1 MPDLS
6 PTTFKPVLKKLIKS
20 PLDFGTADIE
30 LALDHVVTPGAALPE
45 QVGAFLTGLAV
56 ARVERRKEIL
66 IAAAAFLYSRSVPAI
81 VLDSDKDF
89 IVDIVGTGGDSHNTF
104 NVSTTAAV
112 VAAGAGAR
120 VIKVKVYSP
129 PTRLLI
135 VNTARY
141 QHGNRASTSSSGS
154 ADLLQSLGCVFVPPR
169 AEAPT
174 PIPGIPFTFLP
185 AWQYHPSLAALAPAR
200 RALPFRTVFNVLGPL
215 LNPTRPRGMVL
226 GVAEP
231 ALGPPFVAALKA
243 GGVKRA
249 YVVCGAEDLDEISC
263 AGDTHLWELLDDG
276 SVRERTLCP
285 ADFGLPAHPL
295 EEVKG
300 ASPEENAAAFKTLLT
315 SGDKIPARLTP
326 VLDFVL
332 MNAAALLVVA
342 GRAADLKEGARLA
355 REAVI
360 SGKAWAALEAFRDF
374 AVERES
380 AEAN

>member
-6 PTTFKPVLKKLIKS
+6 PTTFKPVLKKLIKA
-20 PLDFGTADIE
+20 PLDFSTADIE

-56 ARVERRKEIL
+56 ARVELRKEIV
-66 IAAAAFLYSRSVPAI
+66 IAAAAFLFSRSVPAI
-81 VLDSDKDF
+81 VFDADKDF

-104 NVSTTAAV
+104 NVSTAAAV

-120 VIKVKVYSP
+120 VVK
-129 PTRLLI
+129 
-135 VNTARY
+135 
-141 QHGNRASTSSSGS
+141 HGNRASTSSSGS

-169 AEAPT
+169 AVAPT
-174 PIPGIPFTFLP
+174 PIPDIPFTFLP
-185 AWQYHPSLAALAPAR
+185 AWQYHPSLATLAPAR
-200 RALPFRTVFNVLGPL
+200 RALPFRTLFNVLGPL
-215 LNPTRPRGMVL
+215 LNPSCPRGMVL

-249 YVVCGAEDLDEISC
+249 YVVCGAEELDEISC
-263 AGDTHLWELLDDG
+263 AGDTHLWELLEDG

-285 ADFGLPAHPL
+285 ADFGLPTHPL
-295 EEVKG
+295 DDVKG
-300 ASPEENAAAFKTLLT
+300 ASPAENAAMFKTLLT
-315 SGDKIPARLTP
+315 SGDNIPAQLRP
-326 VLDFVL
+326 ILDIVL

-342 GRAADLKEGARLA
+342 GRAEDLKEGVRLA
-355 REAVI
+355 REAVT
-360 SGKAWAALEAFRDF
+360 SGRAWNALEVFRDF
-374 AVERES
+374 AVKES